1 MTPHSI
7 QVCSFV
13 CCNSSRCSLVRATGP
28 NPRLSLDS
36 IVSHKTGLSSSS
48 CSKVKERTS
57 PLAQS
62 VTLQYRLAWDGGT
75 WEAHN
80 APCEL
85 SAFIQSSVRKC
96 RKQPWETTTI
106 SFSGRWLS
114 HSRARWA
121 LSRSLPAAGA
131 HLPCY
136 IYAVYLA
143 LHKSSRLDVENIPW
157 CASQALLR

>member
-13 CCNSSRCSLVRATGP
+13 CCNSSRCSLERAT
-28 NPRLSLDS
+28 RLSLDS
-36 IVSHKTGLSSSS
+36 IVSHKTGLPSSS
-48 CSKVKERTS
+48 CSKAKERTS
-57 PLAQS
+57 ALAQS
-62 VTLQYRLAWDGGT
+62 VTLHYRLAWGSGM

-85 SAFIQSSVRKC
+85 SAFTQSSVRKC

-106 SFSGRWLS
+106 SFSGRWLN
-114 HSRARWA
+114 HSRASWA
-121 LSRSLPAAGA
+121 LSKSLPAAGA

-136 IYAVYLA
+136 IYAIYLA
-143 LHKSSRLDVENIPW
+143 FHKPSGLDAENIPW
-157 CASQALLR
+157 YASQALLE